1 MENTK
6 NHKIYSD
13 KLRLSVLDLTQGD
26 LATKEDRIYKLDRWA
41 AFFKASTW
49 EELKMLAKN
58 DPTLQEAAV
67 AVWHL
72 SLDEKIRQI
81 CEAREDYYRRTAGR
95 EALLRKT
102 TAERDQTVAELN
114 QTVAELDRLRRLLEK
129 HKININEE
137 DT

>member
-1 MENTK
+1 
-6 NHKIYSD
+6 
-13 KLRLSVLDLTQGD
+13 
-26 LATKEDRIYKLDRWA
+26 
-41 AFFKASTW
+41 
-49 EELKMLAKN
+49 MLAKN

-102 TAERDQTVAELN
+102 TAERDQAVEELNQTAAELN
-114 QTVAELDRLRRLLEK
+114 QAVAERDHFRRLLEK

>member
-1 MENTK
+1 
-6 NHKIYSD
+6 
-13 KLRLSVLDLTQGD
+13 
-26 LATKEDRIYKLDRWA
+26 
-41 AFFKASTW
+41 
-49 EELKMLAKN
+49 MLAKN

-72 SLDEKIRQI
+72 SLDEKIRQM

-114 QTVAELDRLRRLLEK
+114 QTIAERNQAVAERNQTAAELDRLRRLLEK